1 MVQQLS
7 QGKIKI
13 NNSRNNGN
21 MKFQLSQMFDRL
33 SGKES
38 KTVGSE
44 SMQNLQRIVLLEQQV
59 DKLNEHIKYL
69 YEQDRQLRLVLK
81 NNKTLTYKEA
91 KV

>member
-21 MKFQLSQMFDRL
+21 MKSQLSQMFDRL

-38 KTVGSE
+38 KTIGSE
-44 SMQNLQRIVLLEQQV
+44 RMDNLQRIILLEQQV
-59 DKLNEHIKYL
+59 NKLNEHIKYL

-81 NNKTLTYKEA
+81 NNKVLTYNEVKL
-91 KV
+91 